1 MTDQPPDKAL
11 DDAVR
16 AFMEVLADPV
26 VESHRCRYWL
36 YDPDRQVFY
45 REPFI
50 VELERMLDMEFG
62 FEHHDEDDAPRP
74 AA

>member
-1 MTDQPPDKAL
+1 M

-16 AFMEVLADPV
+16 AFMETLADPE

-36 YDPDRQVFY
+36 WDPDRQVFY
-45 REPFI
+45 RDP
-50 VELERMLDMEFG
+50 VLVG
-62 FEHHDEDDAPRP
+62 FEKLLGEELGIEYDAEDDAPRS